1 MFSLFRP
8 NDFSEAASPRLVE
21 RSEGWQCEVE
31 LHSHRAG
38 EGRKRDPGPEI
49 APRHRVAAA
58 VDAQSSCVAE
68 QSEAFVGA
76 QKLGRWK

>member
-1 MFSLFRP
+1 LFSRFRP
-8 NDFSEAASPRLVE
+8 NDFTEAASPRLVE
-21 RSEGWQCEVE
+21 RREGWQSEVE

-38 EGRKRDPGPEI
+38 EGRKRDAGPEI
-49 APRHRVAAA
+49 ARHHRVAA